1 MPFPTTGSNTE
12 LQAVN
17 QILASV
23 GQAPVTTLTTEET
36 LVLSETS
43 RFTGFLYGTTL
54 YTKTNNIPVGTY
66 IGGTGV
72 TTNTSTATTAGVL
85 NPLGLIDINNPSKL
99 LAGTFHIPLGTLISA
114 DNIPNP
120 VKITSGPTPVTGG
133 WEYSITL
140 PNGDPNTQGIDP
152 LLYEFE
158 GLTLDPII
166 YEYTTNIS
174 QNVASANNQ
183 ITLTQSNVTSR
194 VETQTNPDV
203 AIALNTLREVSREV
217 QSEGWSYNKEYDY
230 PITPDSNNE
239 VKIANNILQM
249 DLNRNQHAENIG
261 RESVNRGGK
270 LYDKKAHSY
279 KWTDETLYVD
289 ITWNFEWENIPQPI
303 QAYIVA
309 RAAGIVSSRIIGDP
323 NQYQMLQQKEAY
335 ARAMA
340 MEYECNQEDVS
351 FFGAPK
357 GGDYYQPYQP
367 FHTLTR

>member
-43 RFTGFLYGTTL
+43 RFTGYITGTTL
-54 YTKTNNIPVGTY
+54 YTSKSDLTQGSY
-66 IGGTGV
+66 ISGTGV
-72 TTNTSTATTAGVL
+72 EDNTSIATARVVFTPNASAAGTTLTSTSAFIPKGVSISSSTITTAVTV
-85 NPLGLIDINNPSKL
+85 D
-99 LAGTFHIPLGTLISA
+99 
-114 DNIPNP
+114 
-120 VKITSGPTPVTGG
+120 SGPTDVGG
-133 WEYSITL
+133 GNFEYTISSAT
-140 PNGDPNTQGIDP
+140 NGNAAAAD
-152 LLYEFE
+152 
-158 GLTLDPII
+158 LTLSPI
-166 YEYTTNIS
+166 YYNHTLNINHGTPVGNTVT
-174 QNVASANNQ
+174 QAT
-183 ITLTQSNVTSR
+183 ITQSNVTSR

-217 QSEGWSYNKEYDY
+217 QSEGWSFNKEYDY

-239 VKIANNILQM
+239 VLIPNNVLQM
-249 DLNRNQHAENIG
+249 DLNRNQRVENID
-261 RESVNRGGK
+261 RLSVNRGGK

-279 KWTDETLYVD
+279 TWTDDTLYVD
-289 ITWNFEWENIPQPI
+289 VTWYFDWENIPQPI
-303 QAYIVA
+303 QAFIVA

-351 FFGAPK
+351 FFGSPK
-357 GGDYYQPYQP
+357 SGNYYQPYQP

>member
-36 LVLSETS
+36 FVINEVG
-43 RFTGFLYGTTL
+43 RFIGSIAGTTL
-54 YTKTNNIPVGTY
+54 TTTTANIPVGTY

-72 TTNTSTATTAGVL
+72 ATGTSIAVAGVEAV
-85 NPLGLIDINNPSKL
+85 PATD
-99 LAGTFHIPLGTLISA
+99 
-114 DNIPNP
+114 
-120 VKITSGPTPVTGG
+120 PVT
-133 WEYSITL
+133 
-140 PNGDPNTQGIDP
+140 
-152 LLYEFE
+152 
-158 GLTLDPII
+158 
-166 YEYTTNIS
+166 YEYTLNIS
-174 QNVASANNQ
+174 QTVAER
-183 ITLTQSNVTSR
+183 TLTQSNITSR

-217 QSEGWSYNKEYDY
+217 QSEGWSFNREYDY
-230 PITPDSNNE
+230 KITPDSNNE
-239 VKIANNILQM
+239 VQIANNVLQM
-249 DLNRNQHAENIG
+249 DLNRNYTQNIG
-261 RESVNRGGK
+261 RDSINRGGK
-270 LYDKKAHSY
+270 LYDKRAHSN

-289 ITWNFEWENIPQPI
+289 ITWYFDWANIPQPI

-309 RAAGIVSSRIIGDP
+309 RAAAIVSSRIIGDG
-323 NQYQMLQQKEAY
+323 NQFQMLQQKEAF

-340 MEYECNQEDVS
+340 LEYECNQEDVS